1 MTNYGPNVQTVRVIR
16 SCRDR
21 STCAQH
27 IVYCF
32 NVHILKWDYLIVDAN
47 MEVVSS
53 DDVGLVEVLDR
64 FRRGLDMQFS
74 FLCGKEAP
82 PQSSLASREERSRCE
97 KVGMWVAP
105 MDDPLLPGEFGLY
118 SRTSTIHE
126 GPSLMTVGVV

>member
-53 DDVGLVEVLDR
+53 DDVGLVEVSDR
-64 FRRGLDMQFS
+64 FDRGLDVQFS
-74 FLCGKEAP
+74 FFLCSKEVP
-82 PQSSLASREERSRCE
+82 PQSSLASREERSQCE
-97 KVGMWVAP
+97 KWECG
-105 MDDPLLPGEFGLY
+105 
-118 SRTSTIHE
+118 
-126 GPSLMTVGVV
+126 